1 MATLADARLS
11 KTALRTLSPAM
22 NKDPEVRRLPGELRG
37 AVRQSLSRGL
47 ERFRRAA
54 DHVGAHQENIGPL
67 AKGDFR
73 VEVMPGCVK
82 ITPTTPVDLIASLFD
97 QRQG

>member
-11 KTALRTLSPAM
+11 KTALRTLSPGM
-22 NKDPEVRRLPGELRG
+22 NKDPEVRQLPGELRG

-54 DHVGAHQENIGPL
+54 DHVAAVARSGIYALFFPISSEKTL
-67 AKGDFR
+67 
-73 VEVMPGCVK
+73 
-82 ITPTTPVDLIASLFD
+82 TDL
-97 QRQG
+97 